1 MICRELIEKLN
12 CLCPPAYAFSW
23 DNPGLIAGRDT
34 KDIKTV
40 YIALDATDAVIAS
53 AIEAGADLLL
63 THHPLV
69 FSPLKKINASDFT
82 GRRLLTL
89 IEHQV
94 NCFAMHTNFDV
105 AVMADLAAEKLG
117 LLNPVPLSVTGE
129 NENGPVGIGKTGSLA
144 SPVTLKDYASE
155 IKKIFGLETV
165 SVFGNPDT
173 FVSRAAI
180 CPGSGK
186 STIGDAVS
194 AGADALITG
203 DIGHHEGLDALA
215 CNLAIIDAGHQGI
228 EKIFIDY
235 MKNYFENHFP
245 EINVVTEVSR
255 APFTVM

>member
-1 MICRELIEKLN
+1 MICRELIKKLN
-12 CLCPPAYAFSW
+12 ILCPPQYAYTW

-40 YIALDATDAVIAS
+40 YIALDATDDVIDA
-53 AIEAGADLLL
+53 AIKANADLLL

-69 FSPLKKINASDFT
+69 FSSLKKINNSDFT
-82 GRRLLTL
+82 GRRLLAL
-89 IEHQV
+89 IEHQIG
-94 NCFAMHTNFDV
+94 CFAMHTNFDV
-105 AVMADLAAEKLG
+105 AVMADLASKKLG

-129 NENGPVGIGKTGSLA
+129 DENGPIGIGKVGNLV
-144 SPVTLKDYASE
+144 SPVTLKTYASE

-165 SVFGNPDT
+165 SVFGNIEMS
-173 FVSRAAI
+173 VSRAAI

-186 STIGDAVS
+186 STIGDAVKS
-194 AGADALITG
+194 GADVLITG

-215 CNLAIIDAGHQGI
+215 DGLAVIDAGHQGI

-235 MKNYFENHFP
+235 MKTYFENNFS
-245 EINVVTEVSR
+245 EINIVTEASR